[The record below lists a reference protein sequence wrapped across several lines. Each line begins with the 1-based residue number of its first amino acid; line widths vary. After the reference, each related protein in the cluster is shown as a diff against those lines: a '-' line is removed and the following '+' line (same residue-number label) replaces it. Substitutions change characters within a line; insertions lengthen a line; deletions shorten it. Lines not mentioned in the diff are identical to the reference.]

1 MKQNII
7 THISSEK
14 IRSVLKEIV
23 DEIGLIDLNIN
34 EYEEFFHALMHFK
47 PVMFIVEINNI
58 DDPYLKITKIIKK
71 SILTRDTPII
81 VVTNSLEEKIIDRI
95 VELDVSHVIY
105 FPILKSILK
114 MDMINIIENQKFKNA
129 LETYQDIQTVQSVMI
144 SGLASLAEYRDPETG
159 EHIKRTQNYVK
170 ALAITLKRKGIYSE
184 ELTDDNI
191 ETIYMSVP
199 LHDIGKVGIR
209 DNILLKQGRL
219 TKEEFEIMKTH
230 TTLGYEAIMNVGRK
244 LKNSSFLEYAADVAY
259 THHEKYDGTGY
270 PRGLKGDDIPLI
282 GRLMAVADVYDALIS
297 KRIYKDPMTHD
308 EAIEIIK
315 SGRGS
320 HFDPKIV
327 DCALD
332 LENTFQNIA
341 QTYADFDPTM
351 TIFDHDKMV
360 ELKNDGLL
368 KKILIVEDSRIVR
381 LIMKNQLLAIGF
393 DVDEAEN
400 GEVGLKIA
408 TKNDYDLILLDIEMP
423 KMNGYQMVT
432 ALKTV
437 KELPII
443 IAMTAADY
451 SITYGEL
458 KTFGIEG
465 LILKPV
471 DFNRLA
477 SKYTEI
483 LREQGKLEY

>member
-1 MKQNII
+1 
-7 THISSEK
+7 
-14 IRSVLKEIV
+14 
-23 DEIGLIDLNIN
+23 
-34 EYEEFFHALMHFK
+34 
-47 PVMFIVEINNI
+47 
-58 DDPYLKITKIIKK
+58 
-71 SILTRDTPII
+71 
-81 VVTNSLEEKIIDRI
+81 
-95 VELDVSHVIY
+95 
-105 FPILKSILK
+105 
-114 MDMINIIENQKFKNA
+114 
-129 LETYQDIQTVQSVMI
+129 
-144 SGLASLAEYRDPETG
+144 
-159 EHIKRTQNYVK
+159 
-170 ALAITLKRKGIYSE
+170 
-184 ELTDDNI
+184 
-191 ETIYMSVP
+191 MSVP